1 MKKTKKRR
9 VKVNLIL
16 GLIVVILVG
25 IMIYC
30 IFDIFINIK
39 TKTQTTVEVLDKI
52 EGYDYELNE
61 NDSAYFKSLFTN
73 LKEALETEEIDEEE
87 YASLVSQLFIS
98 DFYSL
103 DCSLNKNDIGGIQFV
118 YTPYQQDFVSKAKT
132 SVYNYVEN
140 NIYGDRKQ
148 ELPMVT
154 EVTVDDIKVEEYSFE
169 NDITDSNAYVVNVS
183 IKYEKELNYPKEV
196 TLVLIHN
203 ENKLEIAQ
211 MK

>member
-61 NDSAYFKSLFTN
+61 NDSAYFKSLFNN

>member
-9 VKVNLIL
+9 IKVNLIL
-16 GLIVVILVG
+16 SLIVVILVAV
-25 IMIYC
+25 MIYC
-30 IFDIFINIK
+30 ILDIFSNIK
-39 TKTQTTVEVLDKI
+39 SKTQTTVEVLDEI
-52 EGYDYELNE
+52 NGYDYELNE
-61 NDSAYFKSLFTN
+61 NDSVYFKSLFNN
-73 LKEALETEEIDEEE
+73 LKEALETEEVNEEE

-103 DCSLNKNDIGGIQFV
+103 DCSLNKNDIGGTQFV
-118 YTPYQQDFVSKAKT
+118 YTPYQQDFISKAKT